1 MATLAAAV
9 VLAAGCSM
17 TRTRTAGAADKLERS
32 ADALAAHGCYGSVP
46 ACSASGYLPAARAF
60 ADQAHEFRQSLDSAG
75 DQDIVLEFKRLWQSY
90 HTLRDE
96 IYRLDDHQLRR
107 DLLPTAHAFV
117 DVQRH
122 VETGYS
128 HADPTVYASGGYT
141 FDPYYN

>member
-1 MATLAAAV
+1 MAALAAAV
-9 VLAAGCSM
+9 ALAAGCTM
-17 TRTRTAGAADKLERS
+17 TRTRTAVAADKLERS
-32 ADALAAHGCYGSVP
+32 TDALAARGCYESGP
-46 ACSASGYLPAARAF
+46 ACAASGYLPAARAL
-60 ADQAHEFRQSLDSAG
+60 ADQAHEFRHSLDSAG
-75 DQDIVLEFKRLWQSY
+75 DQDIVLEFKRLWHSY

-96 IYRLDDHQLRR
+96 IYRLHDPQLRM
-107 DLLPTAHAFV
+107 DLMPTTHAFV